1 MKSRERSRFTLIV
14 CAVVTL
20 ARCGGSQPPISGP
33 GASNLRARIAN
44 GRFIPQWLSPASGAL
59 DLQARSGPGMVLR
72 QIVRTDVKAQP
83 GIYASQY
90 QSDDVFG
97 YQINN
102 LKNNPPTCEVST
114 GYAGVDDIAADVK
127 ADLMI
132 TELDSTRVLV
142 LRGPK
147 MRRPELGSVSDP
159 YGPTDV
165 ASLDWRGTAQSSL
178 AICIDGGSN
187 PAGSVSVCTLSG
199 GCTLNLKNP
208 AMFEVAGVALAKN
221 GDCWAS
227 RTATRAEPR
236 R

>member
-127 ADLMI
+127 GDLMI

-147 MRRPELGSVSDP
+147 MCGPELGSVSDP

-165 ASLDWRGTAQSSL
+165 ASLDARHGTIIIGNL
-178 AICIDGGSN
+178 IDGGSN

-208 AMFEVAGVALAKN
+208 AMFEVAGVALGPKMEN
-221 GDCWAS
+221 CRLLHKT
-227 RTATRAEPR
+227 RTER
-236 R
+236 RR